1 MFEVYLN
8 KRLRK
13 KQILKQNTTR
23 KDHFEIKFKQQKNNK
38 KKKELKI

>member
-13 KQILKQNTTR
+13 KQNTIR
-23 KDHFEIKFKQQKNNK
+23 KDHFEIKFKRQKNNK
-38 KKKELKI
+38 KKEGSNDS

>member
-23 KDHFEIKFKQQKNNK
+23 KDYFEIKFKRQKNNK
-38 KKKELKI
+38 KKGGFK